1 MQPDHL
7 VCHITFLSTL
17 TVITLTYIGA
27 LYRGMCDTNF
37 LSCKQQRCVSFCA
50 VSNAS
55 PCMATP
61 LERSVSAPSTSN
73 AGSVSESTFTG
84 LGATSGTN
92 PRSGTGTP
100 GTSMPSMADFSP
112 EMQEQMRKQMKD
124 PVMKEVGAPLA
135 SCSSLAQFVNERER
149 DR

>member
-1 MQPDHL
+1 
-7 VCHITFLSTL
+7 
-17 TVITLTYIGA
+17 
-27 LYRGMCDTNF
+27 MCDTKF
-37 LSCKQQRCVSFCA
+37 LSCKQWRCVSFCA
-50 VSNAS
+50 VPNAS
-55 PCMATP
+55 PSMATP
-61 LERSVSAPSTSN
+61 VERSVSAPSTSN

-135 SCSSLAQFVNERER
+135 SCSSLAQFVNDRER

>member
-1 MQPDHL
+1 LEHYAEACVTQNF
-7 VCHITFLSTL
+7 CH
-17 TVITLTYIGA
+17 A
-27 LYRGMCDTNF
+27 
-37 LSCKQQRCVSFCA
+37 
-50 VSNAS
+50 SNGD
-55 PCMATP
+55 
-61 LERSVSAPSTSN
+61 VFHFVQYH